1 MRTAIISLGFA
12 KLADANLV
20 RKVDSIIDNMTDN
33 ENFPTPSPEISV
45 VKTAAGAFQEAL
57 ALAVGGGIL
66 KTAEKNAAR
75 EMLLSLLRNLALYVQ
90 QYCKDDLAIL
100 LSSGFDARKSPAPVG
115 TLPAP
120 VGATL
125 VNSPLS
131 GVLDFRAK
139 PVPNA
144 SAYEGQ
150 RTTDVNKDD
159 AWENVGVFTSARFTL
174 ADLKPGTIH
183 WARSRAVGSA
193 GPGAWSDA
201 VSAMVT

>member
-1 MRTAIISLGFA
+1 MISLGFS

-20 RKVDSIIDNMTDN
+20 TKVDAIIDSMTGN
-33 ENFPTPSPEISV
+33 ENFPTPTPAISAV
-45 VKTAAGAFQEAL
+45 QAAATAFQEAL
-57 ALAVGGGIL
+57 ALAVGGGVL

-75 EMLLSLLRNLALYVQ
+75 EALLSVLRNLALYVQ
-90 QYCKDDLAIL
+90 QNCRDDVAIL
-100 LSSGFDARKSPAPVG
+100 LSSGFDARKTPVPAGV
-115 TLPAP
+115 LPAP
-120 VGATL
+120 SGATL
-125 VNSPLS
+125 MNSPLS

-139 PVPNA
+139 PVVNA

-183 WARSRAVGSA
+183 WARSRAIGAA
-193 GPGAWSDA
+193 GPRAWSDA